1 MGIETAIIGIGAALT
16 SIMSAGAAAGATFG
30 AIGSA
35 VGAIGAVGAVGGAL
49 FAGEQG
55 LQAAFGGDSVYGKGY
70 NTPGTPNY
78 NPALPP
84 TQAAAADTAAAQLTA
99 SRRALIASG
108 GETNLTG
115 IGGAP
120 LLGANIMTPGVG
132 AT

>member
-1 MGIETAIIGIGAALT
+1 MSHLLDVIGYFSYDPLGVFNSGKMSGAGLIDQKSPSSPA
-16 SIMSAGAAAGATFG
+16 SPAAP
-30 AIGSA
+30 
-35 VGAIGAVGAVGGAL
+35 
-49 FAGEQG
+49 
-55 LQAAFGGDSVYGKGY
+55 D
-70 NTPGTPNY
+70 PN
-78 NPALPP
+78 
-84 TQAAAADTAAAQLTA
+84 AAADTAAAQLTA